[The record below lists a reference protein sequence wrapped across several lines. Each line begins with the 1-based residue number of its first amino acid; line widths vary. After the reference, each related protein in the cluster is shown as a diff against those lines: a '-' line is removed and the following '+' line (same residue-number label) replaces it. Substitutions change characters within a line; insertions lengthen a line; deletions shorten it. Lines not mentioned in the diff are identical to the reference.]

1 MKLAKLVEAER
12 RGILSG
18 RPLQLLAEARKR
30 GLVSSPSN
38 PVVDAVNDASRV
50 NTELVRIVSQ
60 LAGNAKAPIVNI
72 PEQAAPIVRVSPANV
87 TVENKQVTRWRF
99 EIERDGGVIT
109 AINAEALEYVNA
121 GR

>member
-1 MKLAKLVEAER
+1 VKLAKLVEAER

-60 LAGNAKAPIVNI
+60 LAGNAKAPIVNV

-87 TVENKQVTRWRF
+87 TVENKQVTHWRF
-99 EIERDGGVIT
+99 TITRDDRTREIVSID
-109 AINAEALEYVNA
+109 AEAI
-121 GR
+121 

>member
-1 MKLAKLVEAER
+1 VKLAKLVEAER

-50 NTELVRIVSQ
+50 NAELVQIVAK
-60 LAGNAKAPIVNI
+60 LADSTKAPIVNM
-72 PEQAAPIVRVSPANV
+72 PEQSAPIVKVAAPSV
-87 TVENKQVTRWRF
+87 TVESTQVKKWRF
-99 EIERDGGVIT
+99 EVERDDRGAIL
-109 AINAEALEYVNA
+109 AINAEAIE
-121 GR
+121 